1 MKMFFVFLTVIAALV
16 LVSVTYRFSRE
27 WLMVDRCLSDEHGS
41 FDYSRMS
48 CDLETNHPYIPYHVR
63 HPRDKQTAL
72 IAGAF
77 FAAFLSAYWFSR
89 ANRSNSD

>member
-48 CDLETNHPYIPYHVR
+48 CDLEANHPYI
-63 HPRDKQTAL
+63 PRDKQTAL
-72 IAGAF
+72 IAGSF

-89 ANRSNSD
+89 ANRSN